1 MILTLLKALALRW
14 HGWLVFVC
22 VCGVVQVEEGRVRKE
37 EQELKQSELAFDTFL
52 QEKITLKN
60 IARIG
65 CSEYI
70 IIFFG
75 HLPQPQR

>member
-1 MILTLLKALALRW
+1 
-14 HGWLVFVC
+14 

-52 QEKITLKN
+52 QAQITLTN

-65 CSEYI
+65 CSEHL
-70 IIFFG
+70 IIFWPFTPEVKLKWSKLDCWG
-75 HLPQPQR
+75 YWLS

>member
-1 MILTLLKALALRW
+1 
-14 HGWLVFVC
+14 

-52 QEKITLKN
+52 QEKITLTN

-65 CSEYI
+65 
-70 IIFFG
+70 
-75 HLPQPQR
+75 